1 MSLKN
6 FCSLSSASA
15 GPVPAAGPGKQ
26 PFCRETARYCY
37 VVVRSDLSLEQQMVQ
52 AIHAAMAA
60 TAQHG
65 GLTENTRLAL
75 LCAKGQRHL
84 LDLAV
89 ALDDQGKPF
98 SLFHEP
104 DHGIGYSALATA
116 PGFHRD
122 FKILHKL
129 PLWKGARVALNTDSG
144 DNPRFKVA

>member
-6 FCSLSSASA
+6 LSSLSSTSA
-15 GPVPAAGPGKQ
+15 GPAPAAGPGKQ

-37 VVVRSDLSLEQQMVQ
+37 VIIRSDLTLEQQMVQ

-65 GLTENTRLAL
+65 GLTDHTRLAL
-75 LCAKGQRHL
+75 LCARNQQHL
-84 LDLAV
+84 LDLAG
-89 ALDDQGKPF
+89 ALDDREQPF

-116 PGFHRD
+116 PGFHKD
-122 FKILHKL
+122 FKILHRL
-129 PLWKGARVALNTDSG
+129 PLWKGPKVAPNPISE
-144 DNPRFKVA
+144 DNSRFKVA